1 MQKNKVYKISETP
14 LQTWLS
20 VNKSSPALPDA
31 LRKLLGHAWV
41 GILRRA
47 NPENSVFS
55 PEEALS
61 IAMTLPA
68 LKLPPRFAEWIS
80 DPVPES
86 DEIVNFCENSE
97 NFDVSGFSGFCRPSE
112 VSLDLRGVRC
122 PLNAVRSRI
131 FLAGLGPGAEVS
143 VSLDDGAPIENVPQ
157 ALIADGHSVLKT
169 EKKGDY
175 WRIRV
180 RRGENKVD

>member
-1 MQKNKVYKISETP
+1 MQKNKVYKIFETP
-14 LQTWLS
+14 LQKWLS
-20 VNKSSPALPDA
+20 VNKGNPALPDA
-31 LRKLLGHAWV
+31 LRTLVGHAWV

-47 NPENSVFS
+47 DPENPVFS

-61 IAMTLPA
+61 LAMTLPA
-68 LKLPPRFAEWIS
+68 RLLPPHFGEWIS

-86 DEIVNFCENSE
+86 REIVAFCENSE
-97 NFDVSGFSGFCRPSE
+97 NFDVSCIAGLCRPSGAD
-112 VSLDLRGVRC
+112 LDLRGVRC

-131 FLAGLGPGAEVS
+131 FLAGLRPGAEVS

-157 ALIADGHSVLKT
+157 ALIADGHCVLKT
-169 EKKGDY
+169 EKTGDY

-180 RRGENKVD
+180 RRGDNKVD

>member
-14 LQTWLS
+14 LQKWLS
-20 VNKSSPALPDA
+20 VNKGTPALPDA

-47 NPENSVFS
+47 DPEISLFS

-68 LKLPPRFAEWIS
+68 ALLPPRFAEWIS

-86 DEIVNFCENSE
+86 GEIVVFCENSE
-97 NFDVSGFSGFCRPSE
+97 NFDVSCIAGLCRPSGAD
-112 VSLDLRGVRC
+112 LDLRGVRC

-131 FLAGLGPGAEVS
+131 FLAGLRPGAEVS

-157 ALIADGHSVLKT
+157 ALIADGHCVLKT
-169 EKKGDY
+169 EKTGDY

-180 RRGENKVD
+180 RRGDNKVD